1 MAQRLNL
8 TRDHLAKFLGT
19 HEEIRQF
26 EKLFSQTNDSAE
38 TIATLDARVDLLEN
52 PPGITIVADH
62 QADTD
67 AYWIV
72 AGVTGLTVT
81 LPKCSAEL
89 LGKVWDV
96 TLAAVGDVTI
106 KTSVGDTVPTPANP
120 VETTVILNRRGSTVA
135 MRCVSATTWS
145 FA

>member
-8 TRDHLAKFLGT
+8 TRDQLAKFLGT

-26 EKLFSQTNDSAE
+26 ERLFGQSNDNAE
-38 TIATLDARVDLLEN
+38 TIETLDARVDLLEN
-52 PPGITIVADH
+52 PPGITIVANH

-72 AGVTGLTVT
+72 AEVTGLTVT

-89 LGKVWDV
+89 LGKTWDV
-96 TLAAVGDVTI
+96 SLAAVGDVTI
-106 KTSVGDTVPTPANP
+106 ETAAGDTVPTPANP

-135 MRCVSATTWS
+135 MRCVSLTTWS